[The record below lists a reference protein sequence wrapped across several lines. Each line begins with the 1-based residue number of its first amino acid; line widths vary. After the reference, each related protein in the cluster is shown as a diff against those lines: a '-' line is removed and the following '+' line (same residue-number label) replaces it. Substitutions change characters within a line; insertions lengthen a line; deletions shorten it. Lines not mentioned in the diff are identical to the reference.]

1 MGMGLAGL
9 GTASGAAQGLQEI
22 LAQRLRERQ
31 MALQE
36 QNSAQGQGRWEQEF
50 GFRQAESERE
60 AQERAVA
67 QAIQLE
73 ILRGNQ
79 QNRDYLQADRT
90 ADNLAIGDRFGS
102 GAPQINTL
110 ERGGLGNLMKAIPMS
125 PDQAMP
131 RMKIGAPDQM
141 GAKPITAEYAPGEYE
156 YQGTGAQRN
165 ALASQQRS
173 DQQLELSRQSGE
185 RQAQRLE
192 AFLRTSGQGGDRN
205 SWFSGGIRQM
215 PDGTWGQVFYSR
227 TSPGEIP
234 KVITVPF
241 DEGSRPKPTEG
252 GLQKENNSIL
262 GLATISKLDEMA
274 SRPDF
279 ADAILRRAV
288 PGSPFA
294 RMYDALG
301 SELGDLIARLRTG
314 AQINETE
321 MDLYSNKFLPN
332 AADIVLDD
340 PEGTKQVIAF
350 KIGKFRALFRRLARA
365 GGLNDKQ
372 VQEAVSAA
380 RSDMDSLPAGES
392 GGQSGRIRVKAPDG
406 STGTF
411 PAGQPLPPGYTVVK

>member
-156 YQGTGAQRN
+156 YQGTGTQRTSRANQIRADERMDMSEREASAREDRFNRSLAAAGERRNTLSPAQKSAEERRLRN
-165 ALASQQRS
+165 EWKSLSANWRTMKGQVATMEAGMDASRKGDRAAGAQAVLVTFQKILDPTSVVRESEYARSAEGQSILNRMKGAVDKATVGGVGVIVPELETFYNLAKQMVRGADLELQGTRKILEDSALDYGINPSRIFVGDNFSPEGRS
-173 DQQLELSRQSGE
+173 DTVMGE
-185 RQAQRLE
+185 GLGAGS
-192 AFLRTSGQGGDRN
+192 TTGGPPKN
-205 SWFSGGIRQM
+205 
-215 PDGTWGQVFYSR
+215 
-227 TSPGEIP
+227 P
-234 KVITVPF
+234 KVGDTW
-241 DEGSRPKPTEG
+241 ESPT
-252 GLQKENNSIL
+252 GLVTYQ
-262 GLATISKLDEMA
+262 
-274 SRPDF
+274 
-279 ADAILRRAV
+279 
-288 PGSPFA
+288 
-294 RMYDALG
+294 
-301 SELGDLIARLRTG
+301 
-314 AQINETE
+314 
-321 MDLYSNKFLPN
+321 
-332 AADIVLDD
+332 
-340 PEGTKQVIAF
+340 
-350 KIGKFRALFRRLARA
+350 GK
-365 GGLNDKQ
+365 GKGWK
-372 VQEAVSAA
+372 
-380 RSDMDSLPAGES
+380 
-392 GGQSGRIRVKAPDG
+392 
-406 STGTF
+406 
-411 PAGQPLPPGYTVVK
+411 

>member
-141 GAKPITAEYAPGEYE
+141 GAKPISAEYAPGEYE
-156 YQGTGAQRN
+156 YQGTGTQRTARSNQIRADERMDMAEREAGAREDRFNRSLAAAGERRNTLSPAQR
-165 ALASQQRS
+165 AR
-173 DQQLELSRQSGE
+173 ETRT
-185 RQAQRLE
+185 
-192 AFLRTSGQGGDRN
+192 LRNDWSK
-205 SWFSGGIRQM
+205 FSANWRTM
-215 PDGTWGQVFYSR
+215 KGQVATMDAGMDAVARGDMAAGAQNVLVTFQKILDP
-227 TSPGEIP
+227 TSVVRESEYARSA
-234 KVITVPF
+234 
-241 DEGSRPKPTEG
+241 EGQSALKALQGIIDKWQRG
-252 GLQKENNSIL
+252 GV
-262 GLATISKLDEMA
+262 GVVA
-274 SRPDF
+274 
-279 ADAILRRAV
+279 
-288 PGSPFA
+288 
-294 RMYDALG
+294 
-301 SELGDLIARLRTG
+301 SELGKFHKLAKEMVAKAELDMSGTRRIFEDSALEMG
-314 AQINETE
+314 INPS
-321 MDLYSNKFLPN
+321 MIFVGDNFS
-332 AADIVLDD
+332 
-340 PEGTKQVIAF
+340 PEG
-350 KIGKFRALFRRLARA
+350 
-365 GGLNDKQ
+365 
-372 VQEAVSAA
+372 
-380 RSDMDSLPAGES
+380 RSDTVMGE
-392 GGQSGRIRVKAPDG
+392 GIGAG
-406 STGTF
+406 STASGPPQSPSVGTEWQS
-411 PAGQPLPPGYTVVK
+411 PTGPTVWDGRMWKPKR